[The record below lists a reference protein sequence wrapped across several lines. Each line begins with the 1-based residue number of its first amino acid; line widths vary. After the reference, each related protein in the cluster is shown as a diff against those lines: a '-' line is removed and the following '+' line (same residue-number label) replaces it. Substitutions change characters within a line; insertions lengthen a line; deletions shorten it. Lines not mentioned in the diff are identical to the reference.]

1 MCKKNKIRIFEFP
14 FTYCCKEKMVDPG
27 EAVTTTVDQEYWL
40 VQNSWGTS
48 WGDEGF
54 IKIAVE
60 DGKGVSGMN
69 QEIQAIG
76 L

>member
-1 MCKKNKIRIFEFP
+1 
-14 FTYCCKEKMVDPG
+14 MVDPG
-27 EAVTTTVDQEYWL
+27 EAVTETVDQEYWL

-69 QEIQAIG
+69 QEI
-76 L
+76 

>member
-1 MCKKNKIRIFEFP
+1 
-14 FTYCCKEKMVDPG
+14 MVDPG
-27 EAVTTTVDQEYWL
+27 EAVTETVDQEYWL

-48 WGDEGF
+48 WGDDGF

-76 L
+76 LWRV

>member
-1 MCKKNKIRIFEFP
+1 MPECKKDSDGDGNYWKI
-14 FTYCCKEKMVDPG
+14 
-27 EAVTTTVDQEYWL
+27 
-40 VQNSWGTS
+40 QNSWGTS
-48 WGDEGF
+48 WGDDGF